1 MNIQKLFFP
10 IFCICLMAIV
20 GCQEDALTN
29 TIYRIDEN
37 GKAVMQLT
45 ISVPASQT
53 VVTRGGT
60 VDENTVENL
69 SVLVFSSKD
78 EGAVLEQKQQF
89 SETELEDVTPDGG
102 TVCKRFTVRL
112 TPAKGSKAVYVVAN
126 VNPQLESLT
135 ADGEITLADVRKLV
149 TSMETGILTGEKAPF
164 AMSACI
170 ETTVPGIALVE
181 KTIPLIRSV
190 AKFTLQIEEGVNP
203 KFSEPLI
210 RVWYAQT
217 SGSILTGADVTDNQ
231 TPPALTSMPGRAIA
245 ASEGGVPLYV
255 YPSQGWNDGNTIR
268 RPCVI
273 VAAKYNGESCYYR
286 VNLVDEEG
294 KELLIR
300 PNHHYELI
308 VTDVKSPGYATEQ
321 EALEN
326 SPSGIAVTIL
336 DHEPQVF
343 DMVTDGTYELGVS
356 DTIHMASKATEAV
369 TGALHVRCYPFSASS
384 EEVSLKVVEGNEW
397 LSASNTVTSSGNS
410 DKDGMLYTYTL
421 TAAANPTGLSRVGKV
436 EVAYHSL
443 KRIVTVV
450 QDDEFLSFELGTIQL
465 AVEEYERN
473 DKGAITSK
481 TSLSVSNDYWK
492 FIRNELIGSPLFG
505 ISAEAMNGLI
515 RTEGFHAPMTDYM
528 RFIYTY
534 KLETTNEVVS
544 KYTGWEWEVELA
556 DDYKGKLR
564 FWSGS
569 TSNTE
574 EGGSLDNLPNGT
586 IGGSSDTDKY
596 FTFTNEL
603 LDIVKNEQIVE
614 NAYRVGKDAFRIKLT
629 DGSQTVTYA
638 YDLYHTGVFQYM
650 GSSNVVS
657 HVVGNTLDPGWYYLD
672 PGWYYYEV
680 VLMGNNY
687 WLDRNLGAKSSG
699 YYIEEENGNSFLP
712 GGDWPFRDDSK
723 GALFSV
729 ATEPSNVNG
738 TYVPS
743 VSDEMC
749 PKGFRVPYVSE
760 FAALQADKD
769 FHTELVNQV
778 GKDYWDAYFD
788 NGQYGMVR
796 FPRARMYSDGVKKG
810 DARAGY
816 YWTRTP
822 ALGAS
827 GTEEG
832 YWLQFM
838 KFAGANLSA
847 GRYRI
852 KNSSN
857 APAGMSL
864 RCVYK
869 SRAREQ
875 TYKVEF
881 YVQGYT
887 HVFLYYLP
895 QGGSTVDDLVPLNP
909 WPGTMLTIKN
919 DASSTT
925 PTWKPFIL
933 EYTGQQEYELSQLRA
948 VFAIVND
955 DGSIEEVFP
964 SYYSTK
970 GGVYLDASK
979 KYFSR
984 LKTGSGWTATK

>member
-60 VDENTVENL
+60 VDENSVENL

-89 SETELEDVTPDGG
+89 SETELEDVTPEGG

-112 TPAKGSKAVYVVAN
+112 TPAEGFKAVYVVAN
-126 VNPQLESLT
+126 ANQQLESLT
-135 ADGEITLADVRKLV
+135 ADGETTLADVRKLV
-149 TSMETGILTGEKAPF
+149 TSMETDIPTGEKAPF

-203 KFSEPLI
+203 KFSEPLM

-255 YPSQGWNDGNTIR
+255 YPSQGWNDGSTIR

-273 VAAKYNGESCYYR
+273 VAAEYNGEPCYYR
-286 VNLVDEEG
+286 VNLVDETG

-326 SPSGIAVTIL
+326 SPSGIAVTIF

-369 TGALHVRCYPFSASS
+369 TDDLHVRCYPSSASS
-384 EEVSLKVVEGNEW
+384 EEVSLKVVEGNDW
-397 LSASNTVTSSGNS
+397 LSASNTVLSSSNS

-421 TAAANPTGLSRVGKV
+421 TAVANPTGLSRVGKV

-473 DKGAITSK
+473 DDGAITST
-481 TSLSVSNDYWK
+481 TSLPVSNDYWK
-492 FIRNELIGSPLFG
+492 FIRNELTDSPLFG
-505 ISAEAMNGLI
+505 ISAEAMKGLI

-534 KLETTNEVVS
+534 KLETTNVVVN
-544 KYTGWEWEVELA
+544 KYKDWKWEVELA

-569 TSNTE
+569 TSNT
-574 EGGSLDNLPNGT
+574 GDGSLDNLPNGT

-614 NAYRVGKDAFRIKLT
+614 NAYRVWKDAFRIKLT
-629 DGSQTVTYA
+629 SPNDSQTVTYA

-650 GSSNVVS
+650 DSNSSTNVGR
-657 HVVGNTLDPGWYYLD
+657 HVVGNTLDS
-672 PGWYYYEV
+672 GWYYYEV

-687 WLDRNLGAKSSG
+687 WLDRNLGAKNSG
-699 YYIEEENGNSFLP
+699 YYIEEEDGSSFLP
-712 GGDWPFRDDSK
+712 GGDWPFRDNSK

-729 ATEPSNVNG
+729 ATERSSVDG

-887 HVFLYYLP
+887 HVFLYYLS

-919 DASSTT
+919 DASSET

-955 DGSIEEVFP
+955 DGSIEEVYP
-964 SYYSTK
+964 SDYSTK
-970 GGVYLDASK
+970 GGVYLDENK

-984 LKTGSGWTATK
+984 LKTGSGWTSTK

>member
-89 SETELEDVTPDGG
+89 SETELEDVTPEGG

-112 TPAKGSKAVYVVAN
+112 TPAEGSKAVYVVAN

-255 YPSQGWNDGNTIR
+255 YPSQGWNDGSTIR

-286 VNLVDEEG
+286 VNLVDETG

-369 TGALHVRCYPFSASS
+369 TGDLHVRCFPSS
-384 EEVSLKVVEGNEW
+384 GEVSLSVVEGNDW

-436 EVAYHSL
+436 EVTYHSL

-473 DKGAITSK
+473 DDGAITSK

-492 FIRNELIGSPLFG
+492 FIRNELTDSPLFG

-544 KYTGWEWEVELA
+544 KYTGWRWEVELA

-564 FWSGS
+564 FWLGS

-574 EGGSLDNLPNGT
+574 DGSLDNLPNGT
-586 IGGSSDTDKY
+586 IGGSNDTDKY

-629 DGSQTVTYA
+629 DGNQTVTYA

-650 GSSNVVS
+650 DSNSSTNVGR
-657 HVVGNTLDPGWYYLD
+657 HVVGNTLDS
-672 PGWYYYEV
+672 GWYYYEV

-699 YYIEEENGNSFLP
+699 YYIEEEDGSSFLS

-723 GALFSV
+723 GALFSIASERSSV
-729 ATEPSNVNG
+729 DG

-838 KFAGANLSA
+838 KFAGADLSA

-895 QGGSTVDDLVPLNP
+895 EGGSTVDDLVPLNP

-948 VFAIVND
+948 VFAIVDD
-955 DGSIEEVFP
+955 DGSIEEVYP
-964 SYYSTK
+964 SDYSTK
-970 GGVYLDASK
+970 GGVYLDVNN

-984 LKTGSGWTATK
+984 LKTGGGWTSTK

>member
-89 SETELEDVTPDGG
+89 SETELEDVTPEGG

-112 TPAKGSKAVYVVAN
+112 TPAEGSKAVYVVAN

-255 YPSQGWNDGNTIR
+255 YPSQGWNDGSTIR

-286 VNLVDEEG
+286 VNLVDETG

-369 TGALHVRCYPFSASS
+369 TGDLHVRCFPSS
-384 EEVSLKVVEGNEW
+384 GEVSLSVVEGNDW

-436 EVAYHSL
+436 EVTYHSL

-473 DKGAITSK
+473 DDGAITSK

-492 FIRNELIGSPLFG
+492 FIRNELTDSPLFG

-544 KYTGWEWEVELA
+544 KYTGWRWEVELA

-564 FWSGS
+564 FWLGS

-574 EGGSLDNLPNGT
+574 DGSLDNLPNGT
-586 IGGSSDTDKY
+586 IGGSNDTDKY

-629 DGSQTVTYA
+629 DGNQTVTYA

-650 GSSNVVS
+650 DSNSSTNVGR
-657 HVVGNTLDPGWYYLD
+657 HVVGNTLDS
-672 PGWYYYEV
+672 GWYYYEV

-699 YYIEEENGNSFLP
+699 YYIEEEDGSSFLS

-723 GALFSV
+723 GALFSIASERSSV
-729 ATEPSNVNG
+729 DG

-749 PKGFRVPYVSE
+749 PKEFRVPYVSE

-822 ALGAS
+822 VLGAS

-895 QGGSTVDDLVPLNP
+895 EGGSTVDDLVPLNP

-948 VFAIVND
+948 VFAIVDD
-955 DGSIEEVFP
+955 DGSIEEVYP
-964 SYYSTK
+964 SDYSTK
-970 GGVYLDASK
+970 GGVYLDVNN

-984 LKTGSGWTATK
+984 LKTGSGWTSTK

>member
-89 SETELEDVTPDGG
+89 SETELEDVTPEGG

-112 TPAKGSKAVYVVAN
+112 TPAEGSKAVYVVAN

-255 YPSQGWNDGNTIR
+255 YPSQGWNDGSTIR

-286 VNLVDEEG
+286 VNLVDETG

-369 TGALHVRCYPFSASS
+369 TGDLHVRCFPSS
-384 EEVSLKVVEGNEW
+384 GEVSLSVVEGNDW

-436 EVAYHSL
+436 EVTYHSL

-473 DKGAITSK
+473 DDGAITSK

-492 FIRNELIGSPLFG
+492 FIRNELTDSPLFG

-544 KYTGWEWEVELA
+544 KYTGWRWEVELA

-564 FWSGS
+564 FWLGS

-574 EGGSLDNLPNGT
+574 DGSLDNLPNGT
-586 IGGSSDTDKY
+586 IGGSNDTDKY

-629 DGSQTVTYA
+629 DGNQTVTYA

-650 GSSNVVS
+650 DSNSSTNVGR
-657 HVVGNTLDPGWYYLD
+657 HVVGNTLDS
-672 PGWYYYEV
+672 GWYYYEV

-699 YYIEEENGNSFLP
+699 YYIEEEDGSSFLS

-723 GALFSV
+723 GALFSIASERSSV
-729 ATEPSNVNG
+729 DG

-895 QGGSTVDDLVPLNP
+895 EGGSTVDDLVPLNP

-948 VFAIVND
+948 VFAIVDD
-955 DGSIEEVFP
+955 DGSIEEVYP
-964 SYYSTK
+964 SDYSTK
-970 GGVYLDASK
+970 GGVYLDVNN

-984 LKTGSGWTATK
+984 LKTGSGWTSTK

>member
-1 MNIQKLFFP
+1 MNMQKLFFP

-20 GCQEDALTN
+20 GCQEDELTN

-89 SETELEDVTPDGG
+89 SETELEDVTPEGG

-112 TPAKGSKAVYVVAN
+112 TPAEGSKAVYVVAN

-135 ADGEITLADVRKLV
+135 ADGETTLANVRKLV

-170 ETTVPGIALVE
+170 ETTVPSIALVE

-190 AKFTLQIEEGVNP
+190 AKFTLQINDGVNP

-255 YPSQGWNDGNTIR
+255 YPSQGWNDGSTIR

-369 TGALHVRCYPFSASS
+369 TGALHVRCYPSPASS
-384 EEVSLKVVEGNEW
+384 EEVSLKVVEGNDW
-397 LSASNTVTSSGNS
+397 LSASNTVSSSSNS
-410 DKDGMLYTYTL
+410 EEDGMLYTYTL

-473 DKGAITSK
+473 DDGEITFT

-492 FIRNELIGSPLFG
+492 FIRNELTDSPLFG

-534 KLETTNEVVS
+534 KLETTNEVVN
-544 KYTGWEWEVELA
+544 KYKDWKWEVELA

-569 TSNTE
+569 TSNTR
-574 EGGSLDNLPNGT
+574 GGSLDNLPHGT
-586 IGGSSDTDKY
+586 IGGPSDTDKY

-603 LDIVKNEQIVE
+603 LDIVQNEQIVE

-629 DGSQTVTYA
+629 DGNQTVTYA

-650 GSSNVVS
+650 DSNSSTNVGR
-657 HVVGNTLDPGWYYLD
+657 HVVGNTLDS
-672 PGWYYYEV
+672 GWYYYEV

-699 YYIEEENGNSFLP
+699 CYIEEEDGSSFLS
-712 GGDWPFRDDSK
+712 GGGWPFRDDSK
-723 GALFSV
+723 GALFSIASERSSV
-729 ATEPSNVNG
+729 DG

-822 ALGAS
+822 TLGAS

>member
-255 YPSQGWNDGNTIR
+255 YPSQGWNDGSTIR

-369 TGALHVRCYPFSASS
+369 TGALYVRCYPSSASS

-397 LSASNTVTSSGNS
+397 LSASNTVPSSSNS
-410 DKDGMLYTYTL
+410 EKDGMLYTYTL

-450 QDDEFLSFELGTIQL
+450 QDDAFLSFELGTIQL

-473 DKGAITSK
+473 DEGAITSK

-492 FIRNELIGSPLFG
+492 FIRNELTDSPLFG

-534 KLETTNEVVS
+534 KLETTNEV
-544 KYTGWEWEVELA
+544 
-556 DDYKGKLR
+556 
-564 FWSGS
+564 
-569 TSNTE
+569 
-574 EGGSLDNLPNGT
+574 
-586 IGGSSDTDKY
+586 SS
-596 FTFTNEL
+596 
-603 LDIVKNEQIVE
+603 
-614 NAYRVGKDAFRIKLT
+614 
-629 DGSQTVTYA
+629 
-638 YDLYHTGVFQYM
+638 H
-650 GSSNVVS
+650 
-657 HVVGNTLDPGWYYLD
+657 
-672 PGWYYYEV
+672 
-680 VLMGNNY
+680 
-687 WLDRNLGAKSSG
+687 
-699 YYIEEENGNSFLP
+699 
-712 GGDWPFRDDSK
+712 
-723 GALFSV
+723 
-729 ATEPSNVNG
+729 
-738 TYVPS
+738 
-743 VSDEMC
+743 
-749 PKGFRVPYVSE
+749 
-760 FAALQADKD
+760 
-769 FHTELVNQV
+769 
-778 GKDYWDAYFD
+778 
-788 NGQYGMVR
+788 
-796 FPRARMYSDGVKKG
+796 
-810 DARAGY
+810 
-816 YWTRTP
+816 
-822 ALGAS
+822 
-827 GTEEG
+827 
-832 YWLQFM
+832 
-838 KFAGANLSA
+838 
-847 GRYRI
+847 
-852 KNSSN
+852 
-857 APAGMSL
+857 
-864 RCVYK
+864 
-869 SRAREQ
+869 
-875 TYKVEF
+875 
-881 YVQGYT
+881 
-887 HVFLYYLP
+887 
-895 QGGSTVDDLVPLNP
+895 
-909 WPGTMLTIKN
+909 
-919 DASSTT
+919 
-925 PTWKPFIL
+925 
-933 EYTGQQEYELSQLRA
+933 
-948 VFAIVND
+948 
-955 DGSIEEVFP
+955 
-964 SYYSTK
+964 
-970 GGVYLDASK
+970 
-979 KYFSR
+979 
-984 LKTGSGWTATK
+984 

>member
-89 SETELEDVTPDGG
+89 SETELEDVTPEGG

-112 TPAKGSKAVYVVAN
+112 TPAEDSKAVYVVAN

-135 ADGEITLADVRKLV
+135 ADGETTLADVRKLV

-255 YPSQGWNDGNTIR
+255 YPSQGWNDGSTIR

-369 TGALHVRCYPFSASS
+369 TGALHVRCYPSPASS
-384 EEVSLKVVEGNEW
+384 EEVSLKVVEGNDW
-397 LSASNTVTSSGNS
+397 LSASNTVPSSSNS
-410 DKDGMLYTYTL
+410 EKDGMLYTYTL

-473 DKGAITSK
+473 DDGAITSP

-492 FIRNELIGSPLFG
+492 FIRNELTDSPLFG

-544 KYTGWEWEVELA
+544 KYTSWKWEVELA

-569 TSNTE
+569 TSKT
-574 EGGSLDNLPNGT
+574 GDGSLDNLPNGT

-603 LDIVKNEQIVE
+603 LDIVNNGRIVE
-614 NAYRVGKDAFRIKLT
+614 SAYRVGKDAFRIKLT
-629 DGSQTVTYA
+629 SQDGQTVTYA
-638 YDLYHTGVFQYM
+638 YDLYHTGVFQDM
-650 GSSNVVS
+650 RSSNVNVGR
-657 HVVGNTLDPGWYYLD
+657 HVVGNTLDS
-672 PGWYYYEV
+672 GWYYYEV

-699 YYIEEENGNSFLP
+699 YYIEGENGSSFLP

-729 ATEPSNVNG
+729 ATERSNVDG

-760 FAALQADKD
+760 FTALQADKD

-796 FPRARMYSDGVKKG
+796 FPRARMYSDGEKKKKG

-955 DGSIEEVFP
+955 DGSIEEVYP
-964 SYYSTK
+964 SDYSTK
-970 GGVYLDASK
+970 GGVYLDVNN

-984 LKTGSGWTATK
+984 LNKESGWTATK

>member
-69 SVLVFSSKD
+69 SVLVFSSKED
-78 EGAVLEQKQQF
+78 GAVLEQKQQF
-89 SETELEDVTPDGG
+89 SETELEDVTPEGG

-112 TPAKGSKAVYVVAN
+112 TPAEGSKAVYVVAN

-135 ADGEITLADVRKLV
+135 ADGETTLADVRKLV
-149 TSMETGILTGEKAPF
+149 TSMETGILTGEGEKAPF

-255 YPSQGWNDGNTIR
+255 YPSQGWNDGSTIR

-286 VNLVDEEG
+286 VNLVDETG

-369 TGALHVRCYPFSASS
+369 TGDLHVRCFPSS
-384 EEVSLKVVEGNEW
+384 GEVSLSVVEGNDW

-421 TAAANPTGLSRVGKV
+421 TAAANPTGLRRVGKV
-436 EVAYHSL
+436 EVTYHSL

-473 DKGAITSK
+473 DDGAITSK

-492 FIRNELIGSPLFG
+492 FIRNELTDSPLFG

-544 KYTGWEWEVELA
+544 KYTGWRWEVELA

-564 FWSGS
+564 FWSGR

-574 EGGSLDNLPNGT
+574 DGSLDNLPNGT
-586 IGGSSDTDKY
+586 IGGSNDTDKY

-629 DGSQTVTYA
+629 DGNQTVTYA

-650 GSSNVVS
+650 DSNSSTNVGR
-657 HVVGNTLDPGWYYLD
+657 HVVGNTLDS
-672 PGWYYYEV
+672 GWYYYEV

-699 YYIEEENGNSFLP
+699 YYIEEEDGSSFLS

-723 GALFSV
+723 GALFSIASERSSV
-729 ATEPSNVNG
+729 DG

-895 QGGSTVDDLVPLNP
+895 EGGSTVDDLVPLNP

-948 VFAIVND
+948 VFAIVDD
-955 DGSIEEVFP
+955 DGSIEEVYP
-964 SYYSTK
+964 SDYSTK
-970 GGVYLDASK
+970 GGVYLDVNN

-984 LKTGSGWTATK
+984 LKTGSGWTSTK

>member
-69 SVLVFSSKD
+69 SVLVFSSKED
-78 EGAVLEQKQQF
+78 GAVLEQKQQF
-89 SETELEDVTPDGG
+89 SETELEDVTPEGG

-112 TPAKGSKAVYVVAN
+112 TPAEGSKAVYVVAN
-126 VNPQLESLT
+126 VNPRLESFT
-135 ADGEITLADVRKLV
+135 ADGKTTLADVRKLV
-149 TSMETGILTGEKAPF
+149 TSMATDIPTGEKAPF

-255 YPSQGWNDGNTIR
+255 YPSQGWNDGSTIR

-286 VNLVDEEG
+286 VNLVDETG

-369 TGALHVRCYPFSASS
+369 TGALHVRCYPSSASS
-384 EEVSLKVVEGNEW
+384 GEVRLNVVEGNDW
-397 LSASNTVTSSGNS
+397 LSASNTVSSSGNS

-436 EVAYHSL
+436 EVTYHSL

-450 QDDEFLSFELGTIQL
+450 QVDEFLSFELGTIQL
-465 AVEEYERN
+465 AVEEYER
-473 DKGAITSK
+473 DDAGAITS
-481 TSLSVSNDYWK
+481 TTNIPVSNDYWK
-492 FIRNELIGSPLFG
+492 FIRNELRDSPLFG
-505 ISAEAMNGLI
+505 ISADAMNGLI

-544 KYTGWEWEVELA
+544 KYTGWKWEVELA

-574 EGGSLDNLPNGT
+574 GGSLDNLPNGI
-586 IGGSSDTDKY
+586 IGGSSDT

-629 DGSQTVTYA
+629 SPDGSQTVTYA

-650 GSSNVVS
+650 GSSNVGS
-657 HVVGNTLDPGWYYLD
+657 HVVGNALK

-699 YYIEEENGNSFLP
+699 YYIEEEDGSSFLS
-712 GGDWPFRDDSK
+712 GGGWPFLDDSK

-729 ATEPSNVNG
+729 ATEPSYVNG

-919 DASSTT
+919 DASSDT

-933 EYTGQQEYELSQLRA
+933 EYTGQQEYELSKLRA
-948 VFAIVND
+948 VFAIVSD
-955 DGSIEEVFP
+955 DGSIKEVFP
-964 SYYSTK
+964 SDYSTK

-984 LKTGSGWTATK
+984 LNKESGWTATK

>member
-29 TIYRIDEN
+29 AIYRIDEN

-69 SVLVFSSKD
+69 SVLVFSSKED
-78 EGAVLEQKQQF
+78 GAVLEQKQQF
-89 SETELEDVTPDGG
+89 SETELEDVTPEGG

-112 TPAKGSKAVYVVAN
+112 TPAEDSKAVYVVAN

-135 ADGEITLADVRKLV
+135 ADGETTLADVRKLV

-164 AMSACI
+164 AMGACI

-255 YPSQGWNDGNTIR
+255 YPSQGWNDGSTIR

-286 VNLVDEEG
+286 VNLVDKTG

-369 TGALHVRCYPFSASS
+369 TDTLYVRCYPSSASS
-384 EEVSLKVVEGNEW
+384 EEVSLSVVEGNDW

-473 DKGAITSK
+473 DAGAITSTK
-481 TSLSVSNDYWK
+481 SLSVSNDYWK
-492 FIRNELIGSPLFG
+492 FIRNELKDSPLFG
-505 ISAEAMNGLI
+505 ISAKAMNGLI

-544 KYTGWEWEVELA
+544 KYTGWRWEVELA

-569 TSNTE
+569 TSNTG
-574 EGGSLDNLPNGT
+574 GGSLDNLPHGT
-586 IGGSSDTDKY
+586 IGGPSDTDKY

-603 LDIVKNEQIVE
+603 LDIVQNEQIVE

-629 DGSQTVTYA
+629 SPDDSQTVTYA

-650 GSSNVVS
+650 DSNRSTNVGR
-657 HVVGNTLDPGWYYLD
+657 HVVGNTLDS
-672 PGWYYYEV
+672 GWYYYEV

-712 GGDWPFRDDSK
+712 GGDWPFRDDSDSK

-729 ATEPSNVNG
+729 ATERSSVDG
-738 TYVPS
+738 RTYVPS

-822 ALGAS
+822 ALGTS
-827 GTEEG
+827 GDEEG

-909 WPGTMLTIKN
+909 WPDTMLTIKN
-919 DASSTT
+919 DASSDT

-933 EYTGQQEYELSQLRA
+933 EYTGQQEYELSKLRA
-948 VFAIVND
+948 VFAIVSD
-955 DGSIEEVFP
+955 DGSIKEVFP
-964 SYYSTK
+964 SDYSTK

-984 LKTGSGWTATK
+984 LNKESGWTATK

>member
-69 SVLVFSSKD
+69 SVLVFSSKED
-78 EGAVLEQKQQF
+78 GAVLEQKQQF

-126 VNPQLESLT
+126 VNLQLENLT
-135 ADGEITLADVRKLV
+135 ADGETTLADVRKLV

-217 SGSILTGADVTDNQ
+217 SGSILTGADVTDNP

-255 YPSQGWNDGNTIR
+255 YPSQGWNAGSTIR
-268 RPCVI
+268 RSCVI

-286 VNLVDEEG
+286 VNLVDKEG

-369 TGALHVRCYPFSASS
+369 TGALYVRCYPSSASS

-397 LSASNTVTSSGNS
+397 LSASNTVPSSSNS
-410 DKDGMLYTYTL
+410 EEDGMLYTYTL

-473 DKGAITSK
+473 DEGAITSK

-492 FIRNELIGSPLFG
+492 FIRNKLKDSPLFG

-544 KYTGWEWEVELA
+544 KYTGWKWEVELA

-569 TSNTE
+569 TSNT
-574 EGGSLDNLPNGT
+574 GDGSLDNLPNGT

-603 LDIVKNEQIVE
+603 LDIVQNEQIVE

-629 DGSQTVTYA
+629 SPDDSQTVTYA
-638 YDLYHTGVFQYM
+638 YDLYYTGVFQYM
-650 GSSNVVS
+650 DSNSSTNVGR
-657 HVVGNTLDPGWYYLD
+657 HVVGNTLDS
-672 PGWYYYEV
+672 GWYYYEV

-699 YYIEEENGNSFLP
+699 YYIEEEDGSSFLS
-712 GGDWPFRDDSK
+712 GGDWPFLDDSK
-723 GALFSV
+723 GALFSIASERSGV
-729 ATEPSNVNG
+729 DG

-857 APAGMSL
+857 ARAGMSL

-948 VFAIVND
+948 VFAIVSD
-955 DGSIEEVFP
+955 DGSIEEVYP
-964 SYYSTK
+964 SNYSTK
-970 GGVYLDASK
+970 GGVFLDENK

-984 LKTGSGWTATK
+984 LKTGSGWTSTK

>member
-60 VDENTVENL
+60 VDENSVENL
-69 SVLVFSSKD
+69 SVLVFSSKED
-78 EGAVLEQKQQF
+78 GAVLEQKQQF
-89 SETELEDVTPDGG
+89 SETELEDVTPEGG

-112 TPAKGSKAVYVVAN
+112 TPAEDSKAVYVVAN

-135 ADGEITLADVRKLV
+135 ADGETTLADVRKLV

-255 YPSQGWNDGNTIR
+255 YPSQGWNDGSTIR

-286 VNLVDEEG
+286 VNLVDETG

-369 TGALHVRCYPFSASS
+369 TGDLHVRCFPSS
-384 EEVSLKVVEGNEW
+384 GEVSLSVVEGNDW

-436 EVAYHSL
+436 EVTYHSL

-473 DKGAITSK
+473 DDGAITSK

-492 FIRNELIGSPLFG
+492 FIRNELTDSPLFG

-544 KYTGWEWEVELA
+544 KYTGWRWEVELA

-564 FWSGS
+564 FWLGS

-574 EGGSLDNLPNGT
+574 DGSLDNLPNGT
-586 IGGSSDTDKY
+586 IGGSNDTDKY

-629 DGSQTVTYA
+629 DGNQTVTYA

-650 GSSNVVS
+650 DSNSSTNVGR
-657 HVVGNTLDPGWYYLD
+657 HVVGNTLDS
-672 PGWYYYEV
+672 GWYYYEV

-699 YYIEEENGNSFLP
+699 YYIEEEDGSSFLS

-723 GALFSV
+723 GALFSIASERSSV
-729 ATEPSNVNG
+729 DG

-955 DGSIEEVFP
+955 DGSIEEVYP
-964 SYYSTK
+964 SDYSTK
-970 GGVYLDASK
+970 GGVYLDVNS

-984 LKTGSGWTATK
+984 LNKESGWTATK

>member
-60 VDENTVENL
+60 VDENSVENL
-69 SVLVFSSKD
+69 SVLVFSSKED
-78 EGAVLEQKQQF
+78 DAVLEQKQQF
-89 SETELEDVTPDGG
+89 SETELEDVTPEGG

-112 TPAKGSKAVYVVAN
+112 TPAEVSKAVYVVAN
-126 VNPQLESLT
+126 ANQRLESLT
-135 ADGEITLADVRKLV
+135 ADGKTTLADVRKLA
-149 TSMETGILTGEKAPF
+149 TSMATDIPTGEKAPF

-181 KTIPLIRSV
+181 KMIPLIRSV

-231 TPPALTSMPGRAIA
+231 TPPALISMPGRAIA

-255 YPSQGWNDGNTIR
+255 YPSQGFNGSTIR

-273 VAAKYNGESCYYR
+273 VAAKYNGEPCYYR
-286 VNLVDEEG
+286 VNLVDETG

-369 TGALHVRCYPFSASS
+369 TGALHVRCYPSPASS
-384 EEVSLKVVEGNEW
+384 EEVSLKVVEGNDW
-397 LSASNTVTSSGNS
+397 LSASNTVSSSSNS
-410 DKDGMLYTYTL
+410 EEDGMLYTYTL

-465 AVEEYERN
+465 AVEEYER
-473 DKGAITSK
+473 DDAGAITSTK
-481 TSLSVSNDYWK
+481 SLSVSNDYWK
-492 FIRNELIGSPLFG
+492 FIRNELKDSPLFG

-544 KYTGWEWEVELA
+544 KYTGWKWEVELA

-569 TSNTE
+569 TSKTG
-574 EGGSLDNLPNGT
+574 GGSLDILPKGI
-586 IGGSSDTDKY
+586 IGGQNNTDKY

-603 LDIVKNEQIVE
+603 LDIVNNGRIVE
-614 NAYRVGKDAFRIKLT
+614 SAYRVGKDAFRIKLT
-629 DGSQTVTYA
+629 SQDGQTVTYA
-638 YDLYHTGVFQYM
+638 YDLYHTGVFQDM
-650 GSSNVVS
+650 RLSNVNVGR
-657 HVVGNTLDPGWYYLD
+657 HVVGNTLDS
-672 PGWYYYEV
+672 GWYYYEV

-699 YYIEEENGNSFLP
+699 YYIEEEDGNSFLP
-712 GGDWPFRDDSK
+712 GGDWPFRDDDSK

-729 ATEPSNVNG
+729 ATELSNVNG

-760 FAALQADKD
+760 FTALQADKD

-796 FPRARMYSDGVKKG
+796 FPRARMYSDGKKG

-895 QGGSTVDDLVPLNP
+895 QGGSTVDDLVPLNS
-909 WPGTMLTIKN
+909 WPGTMLTIAD
-919 DASSTT
+919 DASSDN

-955 DGSIEEVFP
+955 DGSIKEVYP
-964 SYYSTK
+964 SDYSTK

-984 LKTGSGWTATK
+984 LKTESGWTATKQ

>member
-60 VDENTVENL
+60 VDENSVENL

-112 TPAKGSKAVYVVAN
+112 TPAEGSKAVYVVAN
-126 VNPQLESLT
+126 ANQQLESLT
-135 ADGEITLADVRKLV
+135 ADGETTLADVRKLV
-149 TSMETGILTGEKAPF
+149 TSMETDIPTGEKAPF

-255 YPSQGWNDGNTIR
+255 YPSQGWNDGSTIR

-273 VAAKYNGESCYYR
+273 VAAEYNGEPCYYR
-286 VNLVDEEG
+286 VNLVDETG

-326 SPSGIAVTIL
+326 SPSGIAVTIF

-369 TGALHVRCYPFSASS
+369 TDDLHVRCYPSSASS
-384 EEVSLKVVEGNEW
+384 EEVSLKVVEGNDW
-397 LSASNTVTSSGNS
+397 LSASNTVLSSSNS

-421 TAAANPTGLSRVGKV
+421 TAVANPTGLSRVGKV

-473 DKGAITSK
+473 DDGAITST
-481 TSLSVSNDYWK
+481 TSLPVSNDYWK
-492 FIRNELIGSPLFG
+492 FIRNELTDSPLFG
-505 ISAEAMNGLI
+505 ISAEAMKGLI

-534 KLETTNEVVS
+534 KLETTNVVVN
-544 KYTGWEWEVELA
+544 KYKDWKWEVELA

-569 TSNTE
+569 TSNT
-574 EGGSLDNLPNGT
+574 GDGSLDNLPNGT

-614 NAYRVGKDAFRIKLT
+614 NAYRVWKDAFRIKLT
-629 DGSQTVTYA
+629 SPDDSQTVTYA

-650 GSSNVVS
+650 DSNSSTNVGR
-657 HVVGNTLDPGWYYLD
+657 HVVGNTLDS
-672 PGWYYYEV
+672 GWYYYEV

-687 WLDRNLGAKSSG
+687 WLDRNLGAKNSG
-699 YYIEEENGNSFLP
+699 YYIEEEDGSSFLP
-712 GGDWPFRDDSK
+712 GGDWPFRDNSK

-729 ATEPSNVNG
+729 ATERSSVDG

-887 HVFLYYLP
+887 HVFLYYLS

-919 DASSTT
+919 DASSET

-955 DGSIEEVFP
+955 DGSIEEVYP
-964 SYYSTK
+964 SDYSTK
-970 GGVYLDASK
+970 GGVYLDENK

-984 LKTGSGWTATK
+984 LKTGSGWTSTK

>member
-89 SETELEDVTPDGG
+89 SETELEDVTPEGG

-112 TPAKGSKAVYVVAN
+112 TPAEGSKAVYVVAN

-255 YPSQGWNDGNTIR
+255 YPSQGWNDGSTIR

-286 VNLVDEEG
+286 VNLVDETG

-369 TGALHVRCYPFSASS
+369 TGDLHVRCFPSS
-384 EEVSLKVVEGNEW
+384 GEVSRSVVEGNDW

-436 EVAYHSL
+436 EVTYHSL

-473 DKGAITSK
+473 DDGAITSK

-492 FIRNELIGSPLFG
+492 FIRNELTDSPLFG

-544 KYTGWEWEVELA
+544 KYTGWRWEVELA

-564 FWSGS
+564 FWLGS

-574 EGGSLDNLPNGT
+574 DGSLDNLPNGT
-586 IGGSSDTDKY
+586 IGGSNDTDKY

-629 DGSQTVTYA
+629 DGNQTVTYA

-650 GSSNVVS
+650 DSNSSTNVGR
-657 HVVGNTLDPGWYYLD
+657 HVVGNTLDS
-672 PGWYYYEV
+672 GWYYYEV

-699 YYIEEENGNSFLP
+699 YYIEEEDGSSFLS

-723 GALFSV
+723 GALFSIASERSSV
-729 ATEPSNVNG
+729 DG

-895 QGGSTVDDLVPLNP
+895 EGGSTVDDLVPLNP

-948 VFAIVND
+948 VFAIVDD
-955 DGSIEEVFP
+955 DGSIEEVYP
-964 SYYSTK
+964 SDYSTK
-970 GGVYLDASK
+970 GGVYLDVNN

-984 LKTGSGWTATK
+984 LKTGSGWTSTK

>member
-89 SETELEDVTPDGG
+89 SETELEDVTPEGG

-112 TPAKGSKAVYVVAN
+112 TPAEGSKAVYVVAN

-255 YPSQGWNDGNTIR
+255 YPSQGWNDGSTIR

-286 VNLVDEEG
+286 VNLVDETG

-369 TGALHVRCYPFSASS
+369 TGDLHVRCFPSS
-384 EEVSLKVVEGNEW
+384 GEVSLSVVEGNDW

-436 EVAYHSL
+436 EVTYHSL

-473 DKGAITSK
+473 DDGAITSK

-492 FIRNELIGSPLFG
+492 FIRNELTDSPLFG

-544 KYTGWEWEVELA
+544 KYTGWRWEVELA

-564 FWSGS
+564 FWLGS

-574 EGGSLDNLPNGT
+574 DGSLDNLPNGT
-586 IGGSSDTDKY
+586 IGGSNDTDKY

-629 DGSQTVTYA
+629 DGNQTVTYA

-650 GSSNVVS
+650 DSNSSTNVGR
-657 HVVGNTLDPGWYYLD
+657 HVVGNTLDS
-672 PGWYYYEV
+672 GWYYYEV

-699 YYIEEENGNSFLP
+699 YYIEEEDGSSFLS

-723 GALFSV
+723 GALFSIASERSSV
-729 ATEPSNVNG
+729 DG

-919 DASSTT
+919 DASSDT

-933 EYTGQQEYELSQLRA
+933 EYTGQQEYELSQLRV

-955 DGSIEEVFP
+955 DGSIEDVYP
-964 SYYSTK
+964 SDYSTK
-970 GGVYLDASK
+970 GGVYLDVNN

-984 LKTGSGWTATK
+984 LNKESGWTATK

>member
-60 VDENTVENL
+60 VDENSVENL

-89 SETELEDVTPDGG
+89 SETELEDVTPEGG

-112 TPAKGSKAVYVVAN
+112 TPAEGFKAVYVVAN
-126 VNPQLESLT
+126 ANQQLESLT
-135 ADGEITLADVRKLV
+135 ADGETTLADVRKLV
-149 TSMETGILTGEKAPF
+149 TSMETDIPTGEKAPF

-203 KFSEPLI
+203 KFSEPLM

-255 YPSQGWNDGNTIR
+255 YPSQGWNDGSTIR

-273 VAAKYNGESCYYR
+273 VAAEYNGEPCYYR
-286 VNLVDEEG
+286 VNLVDETG

-326 SPSGIAVTIL
+326 SPSGIAVTIF

-369 TGALHVRCYPFSASS
+369 TDDLHVRCYPSSASS
-384 EEVSLKVVEGNEW
+384 EEVSLKVVEGNDW
-397 LSASNTVTSSGNS
+397 LSASNTVLSSSNS

-421 TAAANPTGLSRVGKV
+421 TAVANPTGLSRVGKV

-473 DKGAITSK
+473 DDGAITST
-481 TSLSVSNDYWK
+481 TSLPVSNDYWK
-492 FIRNELIGSPLFG
+492 FIRNELTDSPLFG
-505 ISAEAMNGLI
+505 ISAEAMKGLI

-534 KLETTNEVVS
+534 KLETTNVVVN
-544 KYTGWEWEVELA
+544 KYKDWKWEVELA

-569 TSNTE
+569 TSNT
-574 EGGSLDNLPNGT
+574 GDGSLDNLPNGT

-614 NAYRVGKDAFRIKLT
+614 NAYRVWKDAFRIKLT
-629 DGSQTVTYA
+629 SPNDSQTVTYA

-650 GSSNVVS
+650 DSNSSTNVGR
-657 HVVGNTLDPGWYYLD
+657 HVVGNTLDS
-672 PGWYYYEV
+672 GWYYYEV

-687 WLDRNLGAKSSG
+687 WLDRNLGAKNSG
-699 YYIEEENGNSFLP
+699 YYIEEEDGSSFLP
-712 GGDWPFRDDSK
+712 GGDWPFRDNSK

-729 ATEPSNVNG
+729 ATERSSVDG

-881 YVQGYT
+881 YAQGYT
-887 HVFLYYLP
+887 HVFLYYLS

-919 DASSTT
+919 DASSET

-955 DGSIEEVFP
+955 DGSIEEVYP
-964 SYYSTK
+964 SDYSTK
-970 GGVYLDASK
+970 GGVYLDENK

-984 LKTGSGWTATK
+984 LKTGSGWTSTK

>member
-89 SETELEDVTPDGG
+89 SETELEDVTPEGG

-112 TPAKGSKAVYVVAN
+112 TPAEGSKAVYVVAN

-255 YPSQGWNDGNTIR
+255 YPSQGWNDGSTIR

-286 VNLVDEEG
+286 VNLVDETG

-369 TGALHVRCYPFSASS
+369 TGDLHVRCFPSS
-384 EEVSLKVVEGNEW
+384 GEVSLSVVEGNDW

-436 EVAYHSL
+436 EVTYHSL

-473 DKGAITSK
+473 DDGAITSK

-492 FIRNELIGSPLFG
+492 FIRNELTDSPLFG

-544 KYTGWEWEVELA
+544 KYTGWRWEVELA

-564 FWSGS
+564 FWLGS

-574 EGGSLDNLPNGT
+574 DGSLDNLPNGT
-586 IGGSSDTDKY
+586 IGGSNDTDKY

-629 DGSQTVTYA
+629 DGNQTVTYA

-650 GSSNVVS
+650 DSNSSTNVGR
-657 HVVGNTLDPGWYYLD
+657 HVVGNTLDS
-672 PGWYYYEV
+672 GWYYYEV

-699 YYIEEENGNSFLP
+699 YYIEEEDGSSFLS

-723 GALFSV
+723 GALFSIASERSSV
-729 ATEPSNVNG
+729 DG

-810 DARAGY
+810 EARAGY

-895 QGGSTVDDLVPLNP
+895 EGGSTVDDLVPLNP

-948 VFAIVND
+948 VFAIVDD
-955 DGSIEEVFP
+955 DGSIEEVYP
-964 SYYSTK
+964 SDYSTK
-970 GGVYLDASK
+970 GGVYLDVNN

-984 LKTGSGWTATK
+984 LKTGSGWTSTK

>member
-60 VDENTVENL
+60 VDENSVENL

-89 SETELEDVTPDGG
+89 SETELEDVTPEGG

-112 TPAKGSKAVYVVAN
+112 TPAEGFKAVYVVAN
-126 VNPQLESLT
+126 ANQQLESLT
-135 ADGEITLADVRKLV
+135 ADGETTLADVRKLV
-149 TSMETGILTGEKAPF
+149 TSMETDIPTGEKAPF

-203 KFSEPLI
+203 KFSEPLM

-245 ASEGGVPLYV
+245 ASEGSVPLYV
-255 YPSQGWNDGNTIR
+255 YPSQGWNDGSTIR

-273 VAAKYNGESCYYR
+273 VAAEYNGEPCYYR
-286 VNLVDEEG
+286 VNLVDETG

-326 SPSGIAVTIL
+326 SPSGIAVTIF

-369 TGALHVRCYPFSASS
+369 TDDLHVRCYPSSASS
-384 EEVSLKVVEGNEW
+384 EEVSLKVVEGNDW
-397 LSASNTVTSSGNS
+397 LSASNTVLSSSNS

-421 TAAANPTGLSRVGKV
+421 TAVANPTGLSRVGKV

-473 DKGAITSK
+473 DDGAITST
-481 TSLSVSNDYWK
+481 TSLPVSNDYWK
-492 FIRNELIGSPLFG
+492 FIRNELTDSPLFG
-505 ISAEAMNGLI
+505 ISAEAMKGLI

-534 KLETTNEVVS
+534 KLETTNVVVN
-544 KYTGWEWEVELA
+544 KYKDWKWEVELA

-569 TSNTE
+569 TSNT
-574 EGGSLDNLPNGT
+574 GDGSLDNLPNGT

-614 NAYRVGKDAFRIKLT
+614 NAYRVWKDAFRIKLT
-629 DGSQTVTYA
+629 SPNDSQTVTYA

-650 GSSNVVS
+650 DSNSSTNVGR
-657 HVVGNTLDPGWYYLD
+657 HVVGNTLDS
-672 PGWYYYEV
+672 GWYYYEV

-687 WLDRNLGAKSSG
+687 WLDRNLGAKNSG
-699 YYIEEENGNSFLP
+699 YYIEEEDGSSFLP
-712 GGDWPFRDDSK
+712 GGDWPFRDNSK

-729 ATEPSNVNG
+729 ATERSSVDG

-887 HVFLYYLP
+887 HVFLYYLS

-919 DASSTT
+919 DASSET

-955 DGSIEEVFP
+955 DGSIEEVYP
-964 SYYSTK
+964 SDYSTK
-970 GGVYLDASK
+970 GGVYLDENK

-984 LKTGSGWTATK
+984 LKTGSGWTSTK